1 MALRLIEIVVP
12 EQEGPAVRQ
21 LLEQQQI
28 LGSWR
33 DAETGRLL
41 IQIVVA
47 AEEVERIMDEVQQR
61 FSLLGNFHMVLFP
74 IEASLPRPP
83 RAEEAQGEKGASA
96 EPAKPAKSH
105 RVSRE
110 ELYAEALDGAKT
122 SRVFVAMTV
131 LSAVVATV
139 GLLRDDLAVVI
150 GAMVIAPL
158 LSPNVALALATTLGD
173 FHLARDALRANV
185 VGVGIAVVLSAAV
198 GALVVVDP
206 SVPALVA
213 RTRIEP
219 VDLILALAAGAAGAL
234 AFTTGIS
241 GAVIGVMVAVAL
253 LPPSVTLGLL
263 LGSGHVSVAFGALLL
278 LTANVICV
286 NLAGVATFL
295 LQGVRPR
302 TWWEVERARKASR
315 TAMLVWAVLLT
326 LLAVTIVLARPGLN

>member
-1 MALRLIEIVVP
+1 MALRLIEIIVP
-12 EQEGPAVRQ
+12 EQEGDAVRQ
-21 LLEQQQI
+21 LLEKQQI

-33 DAETGRLL
+33 DEEKERLL
-41 IQIVVA
+41 MQVVVA
-47 AEEVERIMDEVQQR
+47 AEEAEGIMDEVQRR
-61 FSLLGNFHMVLFP
+61 FSLMGNFHVVLFP
-74 IEASLPRPP
+74 IDASLPRPQ
-83 RAEEAQGEKGASA
+83 REQEAEGREGTPA
-96 EPAKPAKSH
+96 EPAKSY
-105 RVSRE
+105 RISRE
-110 ELYAEALDGAKT
+110 ELYAEAADGTKT

-131 LSAVVATV
+131 LSSVVATV

-185 VGVGIAVVLSAAV
+185 VGVGIALVLSAIV
-198 GALVVVDP
+198 GAFVAVDP
-206 SVPALVA
+206 SIPALLT
-213 RTRIEP
+213 RTQIGP
-219 VDLILALAAGAAGAL
+219 VDLVLALAAGAAGAL
-234 AFTTGIS
+234 AFTTGIP

-263 LGSGHVSVAFGALLL
+263 LGSGHGSAAFGALLL

-315 TAMLVWAVLLT
+315 TAMLLWAVLLT
-326 LLAVTIVLARPGLN
+326 LLAVTIVLARPGQP